1 MTQKLPNDAPDDEL
15 SWEDAVARYLE
26 DHPDYFD
33 RHPETLTRI
42 SIAHE
47 VGGPAVSLIERQVQ
61 LLREREQGLQ
71 RQLRELVGIA
81 RENDGLARRLHRFAL
96 GLLDARSFEDAIE
109 ASRELLRQEFGLEA
123 VVVRVRGRADSEPG
137 GPELVLEDD
146 HRLAR
151 VLTELSSGKP
161 QCGGE
166 FEEGLLRYLFG
177 DRVADIRSCAL
188 VPLGEKNPRGVLA
201 LGSSDPHRFHPGMGT
216 VYLARL
222 SELLM
227 QGLVRYLR

>member
-1 MTQKLPNDAPDDEL
+1 MTQKLSNDDPQGEL

-33 RHPETLTRI
+33 RHPEALARIRI
-42 SIAHE
+42 SHE

-81 RENDGLARRLHRFAL
+81 RENDALGKRLHQFAL
-96 GLLDARSFEDAIE
+96 ALLEARNFEDAIE
-109 ASRELLRQEFGLEA
+109 AARELLRQEFGLEA
-123 VVVRVRGRADSEPG
+123 VVVRLRGRADSSPN

-146 HRLAR
+146 HRLAA
-151 VLTELSSGKP
+151 VLTELASGKP
-161 QCGGE
+161 LCGGE
-166 FEEGLLRYLFG
+166 FDEGLQRYLFG
-177 DRVADIRSCAL
+177 ERVADIRSCAII
-188 VPLGEKNPRGVLA
+188 PLGDKNPRGVLA
-201 LGSSDPHRFHPGMGT
+201 LGSHDPHRFHPGMGT

-222 SELLM
+222 GDLLM

>member
-26 DHPDYFD
+26 DHPDYFE

-42 SIAHE
+42 GIPHE
-47 VGGPAVSLIERQVQ
+47 VGGQAVSLIERQVQ

-81 RENDGLARRLHRFAL
+81 RENDGLAKRLHRFAL

-222 SELLM
+222 GELLM